1 MMSSSRKAL
10 LVGSLL
16 LILML
21 SFPFT
26 DAQFGLGKMK
36 KEKVAAV
43 DYNQVD
49 VDVESVMNEMEDEGI
64 EFDDPELLEAIEM
77 FAGMSPEEMEETM
90 QELIGML
97 GEDPETLAAIEE
109 VMKEIPD
116 MKAGDIQSSLNQMV
130 SENEVATATK
140 DALRLLGTSDWET
153 IWEKQSLI
161 LDAVIQS
168 GKMNAEDN
176 ALFKSDKVAWEKELR
191 FIWNELQ
198 TQAASASK
206 TSDEL

>member
-1 MMSSSRKAL
+1 M
-10 LVGSLL
+10 L